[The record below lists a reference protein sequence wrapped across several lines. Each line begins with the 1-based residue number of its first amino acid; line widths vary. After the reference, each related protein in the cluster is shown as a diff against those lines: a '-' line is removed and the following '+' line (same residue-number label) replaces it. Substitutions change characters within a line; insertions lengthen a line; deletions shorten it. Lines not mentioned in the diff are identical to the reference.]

1 MQSLYLALLL
11 SAATSSPLPGQ
22 DGNICHLSTLSSHIV
37 TTSGLLDLV
46 QPVNTDSNLDDNPV
60 VILLQP
66 TSFKNVLAGFP
77 DLDDFSGFSRFPSF
91 SGVEN
96 IPHPPQIEL
105 KDIFGSDKEQPLNP
119 VGSDCGLICKVDYMR
134 TIYLVQNKMSGFR
147 DTRGSAGSV

>member
-11 SAATSSPLPGQ
+11 SAATSSPVPGQ
-22 DGNICHLSTLSSHIV
+22 DGNICHLSTLSPHIV

-46 QPVNTDSNLDDNPV
+46 QPVKTDSNLDDNPV

-66 TSFKNVLAGFP
+66 TSFENVFSGFP
-77 DLDDFSGFSRFPSF
+77 DLEEFSGFSSFPSL
-91 SGVEN
+91 SDIES

-119 VGSDCGLICKVDYMR
+119 VGSCGLICKVDYLDQICSKIR
-134 TIYLVQNKMSGFR
+134 L
-147 DTRGSAGSV
+147 

>member
-11 SAATSSPLPGQ
+11 SAATSSPVPGQ
-22 DGNICHLSTLSSHIV
+22 DGNICHLSTLSPHIV

-46 QPVNTDSNLDDNPV
+46 QPVKTDSNLDDNPV

-66 TSFKNVLAGFP
+66 TSFQNVLAGFP
-77 DLDDFSGFSRFPSF
+77 DLGDFSGFSSF
-91 SGVEN
+91 SGVKN
-96 IPHPPQIEL
+96 TPHPPQIEL
-105 KDIFGSDKEQPLNP
+105 TDIFGSDKEQPLNP

-147 DTRGSAGSV
+147 DT